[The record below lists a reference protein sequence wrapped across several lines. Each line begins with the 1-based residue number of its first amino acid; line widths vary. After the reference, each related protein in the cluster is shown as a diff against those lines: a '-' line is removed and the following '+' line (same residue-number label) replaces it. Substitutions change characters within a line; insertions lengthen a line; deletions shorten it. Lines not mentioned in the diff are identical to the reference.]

1 MTQQQHL
8 SGLLNDT
15 REAMVGVT
23 PDKAFTNGF
32 SLSLALRENKV
43 EVKVL
48 LLDKLERLVR
58 HVNATRTFQS
68 QSDLQDAVDDIC
80 ELFPSMKLEELL
92 LAFKYIRQG
101 RYELYGNF
109 TTNTLLDCIRKYEMS
124 NTVTYRE
131 QEHYE
136 NKKTIQTATLDVKR
150 LLHDLEKD
158 GKLRNPRKLLDRT
171 YIPYPN
177 DKTDDQTQSTD
188 EHKEEATQEARP
200 QTNEART
207 TDEA

>member
-1 MTQQQHL
+1 M
-8 SGLLNDT
+8 
-15 REAMVGVT
+15 
-23 PDKAFTNGF
+23 
-32 SLSLALRENKV
+32 
-43 EVKVL
+43 

-177 DKTDDQTQSTD
+177 DKTDSQTQSKD

-207 TDEA
+207 TGDA